1 MTAPQPGP
9 ARGSV
14 AGGAAV
20 AETHAA
26 TVVFLGDRAYKVKKP
41 VDLGFLDFSTPEAR
55 HRVCL
60 REVELNRQFAPD
72 VYLGVAQA
80 GFVGG
85 DPCEWLVVMRRMP
98 ADRRLTA
105 LVATGEDVRGP
116 LRALA
121 RQLAAH
127 HATARRSPRIDA
139 MGLPDAVRARWLG
152 NLDPL
157 EAYRDHGN
165 GIVDGDLLDGVRD
178 RALRYVDGRRP
189 LFEARV
195 AAGYVRDGHGDLLA
209 DDVFCLPD
217 GPRALD
223 CLEFDDDLRSL
234 DGLDDAACLAMDL
247 ERLGAPEA
255 GRDFL
260 DMFTEFS
267 GRPRVESLAHH
278 YVAYRAAM
286 RAKVACLRWAQGV
299 AGSAATAGRLL
310 AIADRHLRAGDPALV
325 LVGGA
330 PGTGKSTVAGR
341 LADDLGAVLLR
352 SDRVRKE
359 LAGLAPATPRPSP
372 WGTGLYTPA
381 GSARTYDELLAHA
394 GTLLAMGET
403 VVLDATWSSTAHREH
418 ARRTAAEAFSAVV
431 ELRCEAPAAVAAER
445 IRARR
450 GSADP
455 SDADPGIA
463 RHLATAFEPW
473 PEAAV
478 LETTAPLTD
487 TVATA
492 LGTVRNGPK
501 GPTGRGVRGARC
513 GT

>member
-1 MTAPQPGP
+1 MTAPSPGP
-9 ARGSV
+9 AAIGPT
-14 AGGAAV
+14 GGAAV

-41 VDLGFLDFSTPEAR
+41 VNLGFLDFSTPEAR

-60 REVELNRQFAPD
+60 RELELNRRFAPD

-80 GFVGG
+80 GLVGG
-85 DPCEWLVVMRRMP
+85 EPCEWLVVMRRMP

-105 LVATGEDVRGP
+105 LLTTGEDVRGP

-127 HATARRSPRIDA
+127 HATARRSERVDA
-139 MGLPDAVRARWLG
+139 MGLPDAVRDRWLT

-157 EAYRDHGN
+157 EEFRDAVS
-165 GIVDGDLLDGVRD
+165 GIVDGDLLDGVRH

-195 AAGYVRDGHGDLLA
+195 AAGFVRDGHGDLLA
-209 DDVFCLPD
+209 DDIFCLPD

-255 GRDFL
+255 SRDFL
-260 DMFTEFS
+260 DWFAEFS
-267 GRPRVESLAHH
+267 GRPRVQSLAHH
-278 YVAYRAAM
+278 YVAYRATM

-299 AGSAATAGRLL
+299 AGSATTAGRLL
-310 AIADRHLRAGDPALV
+310 AIADRHLRAGDPTLV

-341 LADDLGAVLLR
+341 LADELGAVLLR
-352 SDRVRKE
+352 SDRHRKE
-359 LAGLAPATPRPSP
+359 LAGLEPATPQPAA

-381 GSARTYDELLAHA
+381 GTARTYDELLAHA
-394 GTLLAMGET
+394 GALLAMGET
-403 VVLDATWSSTAHREH
+403 VVLDATWSSAEHREH
-418 ARRTAAEAFSAVV
+418 ARRTAAQAFSPIV
-431 ELRCEAPAAVAAER
+431 ELRCAAPADLAVER

-450 GSADP
+450 GTGDP
-455 SDADPGIA
+455 SDADPDIA
-463 RHLATAFEPW
+463 RRLADDFEPW
-473 PEAAV
+473 PEATV
-478 LETTAPLTD
+478 LETTAPRA
-487 TVATA
+487 VTA
-492 LGTVRNGPK
+492 AAALDAVRPG
-501 GPTGRGVRGARC
+501 GSAGAA
-513 GT
+513 

>member
-1 MTAPQPGP
+1 MTAASPGP
-9 ARGSV
+9 AV
-14 AGGAAV
+14 AGGAAAV

-60 REVELNRQFAPD
+60 RELELNRQFSPD

-80 GFVGG
+80 GLVGD

-105 LVATGEDVRGP
+105 LIATGEDVRGP

-127 HATARRSPRIDA
+127 HATARRSSRIDA
-139 MGLPDAVRARWLG
+139 MGLPDAVRDRWLG

-157 EAYRDHGN
+157 EEFSDSAGGGD

-178 RALRYVDGRRP
+178 RALRYVAGRRP

-209 DDVFCLPD
+209 DDIFCLPD

-247 ERLGAPEA
+247 ERLGAPDA
-255 GRDFL
+255 AWDFL
-260 DMFTEFS
+260 DRFTEFS

-310 AIADRHLRAGDPALV
+310 AIADRHLRAGDPTLV

-341 LADDLGAVLLR
+341 LADEAGAVLLR

-359 LAGLAPATPRPSP
+359 LAGLAPETPRPST

-381 GSARTYDELLAHA
+381 GTARTYDELLAHA
-394 GTLLAMGET
+394 GALLAMGET
-403 VVLDATWSSTAHREH
+403 VVLDATWSSAALREH
-418 ARRTAAEAFSAVV
+418 ARRTAAEAFSPVV
-431 ELRCEAPAAVAAER
+431 ELRCQAPVDVAAER
-445 IRARR
+445 VRARR
-450 GSADP
+450 GTGDP
-455 SDADPGIA
+455 SDADPDVA
-463 RHLATAFEPW
+463 RRLASDFDPW
-473 PEAAV
+473 PEA
-478 LETTAPLTD
+478 
-487 TVATA
+487 TA
-492 LGTVRNGPK
+492 LDTTSPRAETAVAALAAMRPDHSE
-501 GPTGRGVRGARC
+501 PA
-513 GT
+513 